1 MISLHY
7 TVLLYLVLGVVCV
20 GCGKDPPTVE
30 QSIRTELKKPTGEL
44 THSDYEKV
52 T

>member
-1 MISLHY
+1 MKALI
-7 TVLLYLVLGVVCV
+7 LLLVVVCV
-20 GCGKDPPTVE
+20 GCGKEPPTVE

-44 THSDYEKV
+44 THADYEKV